1 MMQIIDT
8 TDGRYKGLSFDKEDN
23 PIQLSYDV
31 FFRHDKTERIGN
43 VIRYSSANYVIDAME
58 V

>member
-8 TDGRYKGLSFDKEDN
+8 TDGRYKGFIFDKDDN
-23 PIQLSYDV
+23 PIQLSRDV
-31 FFRHDKTERIGN
+31 FFRYDKTLSTGKIT
-43 VIRYSSANYVIDAME
+43 RYSSANYVLDALE